1 MSAASAPPGPPP
13 CPPPEAARVLT
24 SSVAARRFE
33 TLEPEMN
40 NLASRVAA
48 VNRIADQL
56 LATDQRNQE
65 SIRATREQLN
75 ARWGRPGG
83 GGPGTLRGLQEGS
96 AIP

>member
-1 MSAASAPPGPPP
+1 
-13 CPPPEAARVLT
+13 
-24 SSVAARRFE
+24 
-33 TLEPEMN
+33 MN

-75 ARWGRPGG
+75 ARFGHPGG
-83 GGPGTLRGLQEGS
+83 S
-96 AIP
+96 

>member
-1 MSAASAPPGPPP
+1 
-13 CPPPEAARVLT
+13 
-24 SSVAARRFE
+24 
-33 TLEPEMN
+33 MN

-75 ARWGRPGG
+75 ARFGHPGG
-83 GGPGTLRGLQEGS
+83 SRVQGGGLRGGS
-96 AIP
+96 AVP

>member
-1 MSAASAPPGPPP
+1 
-13 CPPPEAARVLT
+13 
-24 SSVAARRFE
+24 
-33 TLEPEMN
+33 MN

-75 ARWGRPGG
+75 TRFGHPGG
-83 GGPGTLRGLQEGS
+83 SQGVGGGIRGGS
-96 AIP
+96 AVP